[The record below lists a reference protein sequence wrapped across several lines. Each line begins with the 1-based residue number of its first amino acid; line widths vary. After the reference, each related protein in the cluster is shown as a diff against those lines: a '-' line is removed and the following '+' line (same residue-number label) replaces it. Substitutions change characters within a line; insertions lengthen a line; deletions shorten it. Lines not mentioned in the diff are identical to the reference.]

1 MVNNLDLTKRQASRL
16 LEHALL
22 SHAHAELEPRIGEE
36 GMPLDVRF
44 AGREGNMLVFELQLQ
59 PGGSAPL
66 GIIGAFCEVRTMLD
80 GEAFLFSTCILDV
93 VENSAPPRI
102 MVAVP
107 TLIQVAN
114 RRRFE
119 RTNATVASEVRLVVD
134 GQPIESVGLLSNIG
148 ADGLGCAVP
157 AADFDDMLLLG
168 DSVRARFEV
177 AGFDQEFELDAVVCS
192 KTLNRD
198 RSQLTLGLEF
208 KVADGDAAGAEN
220 LANLRRV
227 LVELMSDANR
237 SEDGR

>member
-1 MVNNLDLTKRQASRL
+1 MVNSLDLTKRQASRL

-22 SHAHAELEPRIGEE
+22 SRAHAELAPRVGEE
-36 GMPLDVRF
+36 STPLNVRF
-44 AGREGNMLVFELQLQ
+44 AGREGNMLVFELQLA
-59 PGGSAPL
+59 PGATTPL

-119 RTNATVASEVRLVVD
+119 RTNATIASEVRLIVD

-148 ADGLGCAVP
+148 ADGLGCSVA

-168 DSVRARFEV
+168 DVIRVKFEV
-177 AGFDQEFELDAVVCS
+177 AGFDEEFDLGATVCS
-192 KTLNRD
+192 KTLSRD
-198 RSQLTLGLEF
+198 RTQLSLGLEF
-208 KVADGDAAGAEN
+208 KVDADPVSAEN
-220 LANLRRV
+220 LVNLRRL
-227 LVELMSDANR
+227 LVELMSDPNR